1 MRTIIGCYSEHQIKS
16 IEKDN
21 YNKEYLEKRVYYK
34 KIDGKELDSFTKKH
48 PHRVVKNFLDEIFYF
63 KKDFLVIVKEDKII
77 LFTKEFYNVKF
88 LYIYIFLEKGKI
100 DSIYY
105 KDDEDSF
112 IEEALYK
119 AIEKTSRS
127 KPRIMPII
135 PYVRDIFIFA
145 IMFALFVYFGNV
157 IF

>member
-1 MRTIIGCYSEHQIKS
+1 MIINYYLDYWVES

-21 YNKEYLEKRVYYK
+21 YNKEVLEKKGYYK
-34 KIDGKELDSFTKKH
+34 KINGEELDSFTKKH
-48 PHRVVKNFLDEIFYF
+48 PHRVVKYFLDEIFYF
-63 KKDFLVIVKEDKII
+63 KRDFLVITKENKII
-77 LFTKEFYNVKF
+77 LFTKEFCNVKY
-88 LYIYIFLEKGKI
+88 LYIYIFLKKGKI

-105 KDDEDSF
+105 ENDRKSF

-135 PYVRDIFIFA
+135 ADVRDIFILA
-145 IMFALFVYFGNV
+145 IMFALFVYFGSA

>member
-1 MRTIIGCYSEHQIKS
+1 MIINYYLDYWVES

-21 YNKEYLEKRVYYK
+21 YNKEDLEKKGYYK

-48 PHRVVKNFLDEIFYF
+48 PHRIVKYFLNEIFYF
-63 KKDFLVIVKEDKII
+63 KKDFLVIAKEDKII
-77 LFTKEFYNVKF
+77 LFTKEFYNVKY

-105 KDDEDSF
+105 KNDKNSF
-112 IEEALYK
+112 IKEALYK
-119 AIEKTSRS
+119 AIEKTSKS

-135 PYVRDIFIFA
+135 ADVRDIFILA
-145 IMFALFVYFGNV
+145 IMFALFVYFGSV